1 MPLKLVNATELKQ
14 GSTAIIDGASCTI
27 KNVDI
32 SKTGKHGASKCRFEA
47 IGIIDGKK
55 RVTIAPG
62 HERFSVPLIEK
73 KKGQI
78 LTIDKNGEKVSL
90 MDLESFETIEMKTD
104 KDIINDLA
112 ENDQVEYW
120 DVEGEKIVKRKIN

>member
-1 MPLKLVNATELKQ
+1 MPSKLVNATDLKQ
-14 GSTAIIDGASCTI
+14 GSSAIIEGAPCTI
-27 KNVDI
+27 KSVDI

-62 HERFSVPLIEK
+62 HERFGVPIIEK

-78 LTIDKNGEKVSL
+78 LTVNKEAKTTSL
-90 MDLESFETIEMKTD
+90 MDLETFETIEMKVD
-104 KDIINDLA
+104 EDVINDLS
-112 ENDQVEYW
+112 ENAQVEYW
-120 DVEGEKIVKRKIN
+120 DVEGEKIVKRKTG

>member
-1 MPLKLVNATELKQ
+1 MPLKLVNATDLKP
-14 GSTAIIDGASCTI
+14 GSTAIIDGAPCTI
-27 KNVDI
+27 KNVDT
-32 SKTGKHGASKCRFEA
+32 SKTGKHGATKCRFEA

-62 HERFSVPLIEK
+62 HERFYVPLIEK

-78 LTIDKNGEKVSL
+78 LTINKENKKVSL
-90 MDLESFETIEMKTD
+90 MDLESFETVEMKVD
-104 KDIINDLA
+104 DDVINDLS

-120 DVEGEKIVKRKIN
+120 DVEGEKIVKRKTG